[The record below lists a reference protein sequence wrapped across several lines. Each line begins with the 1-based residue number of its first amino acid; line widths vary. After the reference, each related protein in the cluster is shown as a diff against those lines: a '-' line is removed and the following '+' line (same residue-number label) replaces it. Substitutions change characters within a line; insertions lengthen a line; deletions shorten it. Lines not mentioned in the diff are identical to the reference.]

1 MKETLTLILLA
12 VLIVLVIIAIA
23 VLIKVLATRAKVD
36 VLLDDVASKMKSLD
50 KLFEMVDFATDKMS
64 LVSEVAIGLLT
75 TGFKKIF
82 GDKKVSSKRK
92 KKLKEEEEIDE

>member
-1 MKETLTLILLA
+1 MKETLILILLA

-23 VLIKVLATRAKVD
+23 VLVKVLATLSKVD

-50 KLFEMVDFATDKMS
+50 KLFEIVDFATEKMS
-64 LVSEVAIGLLT
+64 FVSEVAISLLT

-82 GDKKVSSKRK
+82 GDKKSSSKRK